1 LGLFFGVFEGPVPLL
16 GTDAGEN
23 DLALIGGEIGQC
35 VLDQPNGCAPAMK
48 KPVAN
53 HEVVETAVLRISVT
67 AMTLSDGISAASFL
81 DIGARR
87 GVVVVLTMGVPFV
100 FSVGARRP

>member
-1 LGLFFGVFEGPVPLL
+1 
-16 GTDAGEN
+16 
-23 DLALIGGEIGQC
+23 
-35 VLDQPNGCAPAMK
+35 MK

-53 HEVVETAVLRISVT
+53 HEAVETAVLRISVT

-87 GVVVVLTMGVPFV
+87 GVVVVLMMGVPFV
-100 FSVGARRP
+100 FTVGRGGRKLWKSTAAVGPSATKH